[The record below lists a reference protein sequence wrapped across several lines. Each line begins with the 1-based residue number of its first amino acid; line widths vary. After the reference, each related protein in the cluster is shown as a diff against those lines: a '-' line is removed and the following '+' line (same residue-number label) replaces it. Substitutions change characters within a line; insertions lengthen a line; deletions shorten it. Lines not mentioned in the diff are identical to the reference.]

1 MSVGTARALLVA
13 MDADSAGALR
23 ERCGAQDV
31 TLEQVPSADDALARF
46 ESSPGAFDALV
57 IGPLE
62 RQPFPLAQRVAR
74 LDRDVSVLVLAAP
87 EQLESL
93 RATFRYTPF
102 IGQRTS
108 LHGADGVAKLAG
120 ELQRAVQETRLRRE
134 HQRTLQAVSSR
145 LLTVEPVRPRPS
157 AVLDRLLELVLLG
170 ILELDVEGH
179 ARVSNPAARRI
190 LGQSEERLS
199 RASLALLL
207 PPGFEALLEK
217 VRATGAPAQALLE
230 AEGPRG
236 PRFLEASLAPLP
248 EDATG
253 LGGFLLVLQDTTEQV
268 RLQREREGLL
278 QQLEAAVRMRDEF
291 LSVTSHELRTPLT
304 SMLGWVQMLR
314 NGTLSPEKQ
323 SRALEIIERNAKS
336 QAQLI
341 EDLLDVSRII
351 SGKLRLEVAS
361 LQLEDVVRAAVESV
375 TPAAQAKD
383 IRLQVVLDDTLGPV
397 MGDAHRLQ
405 QVAWNLLTNAVKFTP
420 KGGRVHVTLRRVSS
434 SAELTVRDTGQ
445 GIAPEFLPHVF
456 ERFRQADSS
465 ATRRHGGLGL
475 GLSIVRHLVE
485 LHGGRVSVSSE
496 GLGQGATFVV
506 SLPISPLRLKDPSA
520 DPATAGAPTFDCPEG
535 IAGLRV
541 LLVEDEPDVREMLV
555 TLLERC
561 GLHVTAASS
570 AAEAWELLPRGK
582 PDVLISDVGMPGEDG
597 YTFLRRVRAL
607 PVERGG
613 RIPALAITAHAR
625 PEDRRKALL
634 AGFQMH
640 LAKPVPA
647 DELLLMIATLAGR
660 L

>member
-1 MSVGTARALLVA
+1 
-13 MDADSAGALR
+13 
-23 ERCGAQDV
+23 
-31 TLEQVPSADDALARF
+31 
-46 ESSPGAFDALV
+46 
-57 IGPLE
+57 
-62 RQPFPLAQRVAR
+62 
-74 LDRDVSVLVLAAP
+74 
-87 EQLESL
+87 
-93 RATFRYTPF
+93 
-102 IGQRTS
+102 
-108 LHGADGVAKLAG
+108 
-120 ELQRAVQETRLRRE
+120 
-134 HQRTLQAVSSR
+134 
-145 LLTVEPVRPRPS
+145 
-157 AVLDRLLELVLLG
+157 
-170 ILELDVEGH
+170 
-179 ARVSNPAARRI
+179 
-190 LGQSEERLS
+190 
-199 RASLALLL
+199 
-207 PPGFEALLEK
+207 
-217 VRATGAPAQALLE
+217 
-230 AEGPRG
+230 
-236 PRFLEASLAPLP
+236 
-248 EDATG
+248 
-253 LGGFLLVLQDTTEQV
+253 
-268 RLQREREGLL
+268 
-278 QQLEAAVRMRDEF
+278 
-291 LSVTSHELRTPLT
+291 
-304 SMLGWVQMLR
+304 MLGWVQMLR

-336 QAQLI
+336 QAQLV

-375 TPAAQAKD
+375 TPAAHAKN

-420 KGGRVHVTLRRVSS
+420 KGGRIYVTLRRVSS

-445 GIAPEFLPHVF
+445 GITPEFLPYVF

-485 LHGGRVSVSSE
+485 LHGGSVSVSSE
-496 GLGQGATFVV
+496 GMGQGATFVV
-506 SLPISPLRLKDPSA
+506 SLPISPLRLPSQGA
-520 DPATAGAPTFDCPEG
+520 GPAAAEASSFDCPEG

-570 AAEAWELLPRGK
+570 AAEGWELLQRDR

-613 RIPALAITAHAR
+613 RVPALAITAHAR